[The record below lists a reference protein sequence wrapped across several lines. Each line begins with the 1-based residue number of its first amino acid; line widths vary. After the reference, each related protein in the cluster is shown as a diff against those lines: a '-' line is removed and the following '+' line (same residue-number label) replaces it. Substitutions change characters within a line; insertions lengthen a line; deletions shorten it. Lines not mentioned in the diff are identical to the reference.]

1 MDEAGTRLGTK
12 LRRLRQQALNRPV
25 TQRQLCGALGVS
37 GALVGSWESGAAIPP
52 EDRLRSYAHFF
63 CTPRSASEGAIRMI
77 PVEELAP
84 DERKRRVKLFDELNE
99 LREEAIEETAG
110 PVPAFGALGGRF
122 LYYGDGLPVTVLCTP
137 LSSRQLGY
145 DDEAA
150 ADGSLPPAVQYATNP
165 AHPNHVRN
173 LANADVDA
181 LVELVGHLRA
191 ENPALELRW
200 FTYDRVSSPDQL
212 AGHLVLFGGIDE
224 QSTELPAG
232 STEVVR
238 QLRDRLPAPVR
249 LVWDG
254 EGQEFDAE
262 FVVAVDADGEPTTD
276 PGRVQAVESYRPD
289 FLTDGQGGSG
299 GSGTVDD
306 RGRLL
311 VAGAPHLVSDLALV
325 QRTRNPFTPDA
336 TVTRFG
342 GMFSRGT
349 YGALRA
355 FTDPRL
361 RSRNERWLETSL
373 DARNFWM
380 LIQVPIIAGTVMTPD
395 LDRSSTVLR
404 SS

>member
-1 MDEAGTRLGTK
+1 MDAAGTRLGTR
-12 LRRLRQQALNRPV
+12 LRRLRQQALDRPV
-25 TQRQLCGALGVS
+25 TQRQLCGALAVS
-37 GALVGSWESGAAIPP
+37 GALVGSWENGAAIPP
-52 EDRLRSYAHFF
+52 EDRLRDYAHFF
-63 CTPRSASEGAIRMI
+63 CTVRSAADGAIRMI

-84 DERKRRVKLFDELNE
+84 DERQRRVRLFDELSE
-99 LREEAIEETAG
+99 LREEALAGTAR

-122 LYYGDGLPVTVLCTP
+122 LFYGDGLPVTVLCTP
-137 LSSRQLGY
+137 LSRRQLGY
-145 DDEAA
+145 HEQGA

-181 LVELVGHLRA
+181 LIELVGHLRA
-191 ENPALELRW
+191 ENPVLDLRW
-200 FTYDRVSSPDQL
+200 FTYDRVTSADQL

-224 QSTELPAG
+224 QSTELPSG

-262 FVVAVDADGEPTTD
+262 FVVAVDENGAPTTD
-276 PGRVQAVESYRPD
+276 PGRVKAVESYRPD
-289 FLTDGQGGSG
+289 FLTGEGAQRSG
-299 GSGTVDD
+299 RVDD

-325 QRTRNPFTPDA
+325 QRTGNPFAPDA

-361 RSRNERWLETSL
+361 RSRNERWLEAAL
-373 DARNFWM
+373 DERNFWM

>member
-1 MDEAGTRLGTK
+1 MDGAGTRLGTK
-12 LRRLRQQALNRPV
+12 LRRLRQRALDRPV

-52 EDRLRSYAHFF
+52 EERLRGYAHFF
-63 CTPRSASEGAIRMI
+63 CTARSASEGAIRMI
-77 PVEELAP
+77 PVEELGP
-84 DERKRRVKLFDELNE
+84 DERQRRVKLFDELNE
-99 LREEAIEETAG
+99 LREEAIEETAR

-122 LYYGDGLPVTVLCTP
+122 LYYGDGLPVTILCTP

-145 DDEAA
+145 DEAGA

-181 LVELVGHLRA
+181 LIELVGHLRA
-191 ENPALELRW
+191 ESPALSLRW
-200 FTYDRVSSPDQL
+200 FTYDRVTSPDQL

-262 FVVAVDADGEPTTD
+262 FVVAVDEDGEPTTD
-276 PGRVQAVESYRPD
+276 PGRVRAVESYRPD
-289 FLTDGQGGSG
+289 FLRGDRGTTDAQ
-299 GSGTVDD
+299 
-306 RGRLL
+306 GRLL
-311 VAGAPHLVSDLALV
+311 VSGAPHLVSDLALI
-325 QRTRNPFTPDA
+325 QRTPNPFTPDG

-361 RSRNERWLETSL
+361 RSRNERWLEAGL
-373 DARNFWM
+373 DERNFWM